1 MDLRTAERIHLVVFS
16 FLTVLAAVRPLPRDR
31 TRKALAMG
39 VCGLVVTLL
48 AANLP
53 GALSP
58 LTRSVIRDWAP
69 APSMLLVYWQAG
81 AFFVRVQ
88 PEFQRRLARL
98 DEYLVAPMLLAVSR
112 LRAGRAILA
121 YLELAYLFCYPMIPF
136 SMAAVYLLRMGAE
149 ADRFW
154 SVVLPATYFCYI
166 MVPFAQMWPPRMIEE
181 PWRTALPESPLRGL
195 NLGILRHASIH
206 ANTFPSAHVAAS
218 ISSAL
223 ALTQLDLRVGLVFLW
238 IAISI
243 SLGAVWGRYHYA
255 ADAILGAAVA
265 VAAFAVGW

>member
-1 MDLRTAERIHLVVFS
+1 MG
-16 FLTVLAAVRPLPRDR
+16 LAGF
-31 TRKALAMG
+31 AL
-39 VCGLVVTLL
+39 TLL
-48 AANLP
+48 SANLP
-53 GALSP
+53 QALSP
-58 LTRSVIRDWAP
+58 LTRSVIRDWMP
-69 APSMLLVYWQAG
+69 APLMLLVYWQAG

-98 DEYLVAPMLLAVSR
+98 DEFLVAPILLSVTRSA
-112 LRAGRAILA
+112 AGRWLLA

-136 SMAAVYLLRMGAE
+136 SMAAIYLLRMGAE

-154 SVVLPATYFCYI
+154 SVVLPATYFCYA
-166 MVPFAQMWPPRMIEE
+166 MVPFAQMLPPRLIDE
-181 PWRTALPESPLRGL
+181 PWRAALPESLLRAL

-223 ALTQLDLRVGLVFLW
+223 ILTRLAPSVGLVFLW
-238 IAISI
+238 VAVSI
-243 SLGAVWGRYHYA
+243 SFGAVWGRYHYA

-265 VAAFAVGW
+265 CACFAIGS